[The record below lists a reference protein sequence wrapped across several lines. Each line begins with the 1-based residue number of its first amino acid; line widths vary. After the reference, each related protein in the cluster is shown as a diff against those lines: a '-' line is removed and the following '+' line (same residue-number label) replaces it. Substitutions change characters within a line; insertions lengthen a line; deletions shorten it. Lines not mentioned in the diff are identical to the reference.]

1 MEAWRSQQPGKMR
14 GRPRNLASS
23 CSSIQGGTP
32 QGSHHAGR
40 GPWVPSERDVEPH
53 GCGGLHVLEMLQ
65 QRFRRSL
72 SSASVFALETPLS
85 REYGLFPAEAAS

>member
-1 MEAWRSQQPGKMR
+1 M
-14 GRPRNLASS
+14 
-23 CSSIQGGTP
+23 
-32 QGSHHAGR
+32 
-40 GPWVPSERDVEPH
+40 PSERDVEPH